1 MMYITSIHIKIEG
14 NVIKYT
20 IVIDNDSNFY
30 DNIHTF
36 RKNSKLLL
44 NGIQKIYFWHPTQ
57 IQNQCFSCSYCYY
70 SLGALTVIR
79 NPEELYRRIDAS

>member
-1 MMYITSIHIKIEG
+1 MSIHIKIEG

-44 NGIQKIYFWHPTQ
+44 NGIQKIYF
-57 IQNQCFSCSYCYY
+57 
-70 SLGALTVIR
+70 
-79 NPEELYRRIDAS
+79 